1 MKHHLTYKDDKSDKF
16 WNIEVS
22 GTSFTVT
29 YGKTGT
35 AGQTQTK
42 TFGNEK
48 ECKKEAKKL
57 LSEKL
62 KKGYAEGKILAKTK
76 SASAGKK
83 NEINL
88 SNFLKESEFHKII
101 AIGDKLLTSVTG
113 ADRKTVLERLCSA
126 CDGIL
131 IGLTDQEEEG
141 YSQHIKK
148 ETGLKQSDAKKFYKN
163 KFAEYKN
170 ELKKTQKPKSKQN
183 KQLLE
188 QVYFE
193 LTEAHFIKKKSLE
206 EICALIRKMKDLV
219 PDDKVQGLIIDHVF
233 GRMEVFYEKKKPKNF
248 KAILDAYLAIVPTL
262 GFPSKLVYNQFRV
275 GEGIASLTIDAGVLF
290 ENNEILEAG
299 LALVPASITYKD
311 LAFSLARHYAVQKDK
326 KMLLQ
331 YMAHGIKL
339 GCYKNWFM
347 KNCFNSFRKD
357 KEFASLLKRAKNW

>member
-42 TFGNEK
+42 TFGSK
-48 ECKKEAKKL
+48 GECQKEAKKL

-62 KKGYAEGKILAKTK
+62 KKGYMEGDNFAKTK
-76 SASAGKK
+76 SASTDKK

-101 AIGDKLLTSVTG
+101 AIGDQLLTSVTG
-113 ADRKTVLERLCSA
+113 ADRKTVLEVLCSA

-131 IGLTDQEEEG
+131 IGLTDEEEEG
-141 YSQHIKK
+141 YSQRIKK
-148 ETGLKQSDAKKFYKN
+148 ETGLKQSDAKKFYKK
-163 KFAEYKN
+163 KFVEYKN

-183 KQLLE
+183 KELLE
-188 QVYFE
+188 QLDFE
-193 LTEAHFIKKKSLE
+193 LNVEHYIKKKSLE
-206 EICALIRKMKDLV
+206 EICALIRKMEDLV

-233 GRMEVFYEKKKPKNF
+233 GRMDEFYEKKKPKNF

-262 GFPSKLVYNQFRV
+262 GFPNKLVYNQFRV

-299 LALVPASITYKD
+299 LAMVPASITYKN

-331 YMAHGIKL
+331 YVAHGIRLDCPK
-339 GCYKNWFM
+339 KWFM
-347 KNCFNSFRKD
+347 SNWFNSFRKD
-357 KEFASLLKRAKNW
+357 EEFVTLVKRAKNW